1 MPTLRH
7 LLEELQKLAVDPDD
21 VRVPGALYDRF
32 IEQAEESIEQNPEE
46 EE

>member
-7 LLEELQKLAVDPDD
+7 LIEELKKLAVDPDD
-21 VRVPGALYDRF
+21 IRVPGQLYDDLV
-32 IEQAEESIEQNPEE
+32 EQAEETIEENPEE

>member
-7 LLEELQKLAVDPDD
+7 LLEELQKLAVDPDEI
-21 VRVPGALYDRF
+21 RVPGQLYDEF
-32 IEQAEESIEQNPEE
+32 VEQAEDTIERNPEE

>member
-7 LLEELQKLAVDPDD
+7 LLEELKKLAVDPDD
-21 VRVPGALYDRF
+21 IRVPGQLYDEF
-32 IEQAEESIEQNPEE
+32 IKQAEDTIEENLEE